1 MTTLSK
7 GVGVAQEKAPEE
19 QKTSRWALVK
29 LLPWLAFGLSLFSL
43 YLSRSAQDSV
53 ARIEAVKTEY
63 GLYNDMSHVM
73 TQYPMMT
80 HLFAVTPREYEQ
92 QVKVIKTATSSKKAD
107 ERATL
112 MLQER
117 AIAHYIFTAY
127 AETYLL
133 WQQAA
138 GGDSRKRQLLEDE
151 LAFFNDMFCSNYRL
165 AWYWDGAAGGRLSAS
180 FGSDLGRYYDENV
193 VKACSPDKDSHGPF
207 AEGEIKEEK

>member
-7 GVGVAQEKAPEE
+7 GPGVAKEKAPEE
-19 QKTSRWALVK
+19 QKTSRWAFAK

-43 YLSRSAQDSV
+43 YLSHSAQDGV

-73 TQYPMMT
+73 AQYPMMI
-80 HLFAVTPREYEQ
+80 HLFAVTLQEYEQ
-92 QVKVIKTATSSKKAD
+92 QVKVIKTATSSLKGD
-107 ERATL
+107 ERAKL

-138 GGDSRKRQLLEDE
+138 EGDSRKRQLLEQE
-151 LAFFNDMFCSNYRL
+151 LGFFNNMFCSNYRL
-165 AWYWDGAAGGRLSAS
+165 AWYWDGAAGDRLSAS
-180 FGSDLGRYYDENV
+180 FGSDLGRYYDEKV

-207 AEGEIKEEK
+207 AEGEIKEGK